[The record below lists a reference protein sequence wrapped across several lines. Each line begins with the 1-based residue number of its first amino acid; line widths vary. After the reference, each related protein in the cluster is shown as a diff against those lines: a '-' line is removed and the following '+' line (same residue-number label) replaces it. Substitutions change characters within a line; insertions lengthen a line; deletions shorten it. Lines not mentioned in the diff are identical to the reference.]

1 MDNKPKIKGPS
12 LLPVILIAVIA
23 AGLTLFFLSS
33 LRADTNIVVAARPI
47 GIGARLAAEDVK
59 LVAIRSSD
67 ALPNSLTKVEDA
79 IGQVISV
86 QRLGG
91 DQISKD
97 MLGNSAISAIASALK
112 PDHRAVAVTVTRS
125 GGLAGILRPGDN
137 VTVIGVIEPEA
148 SANALASPFELT
160 PTVGAPTLAA
170 PQGVVLAITPTATSV
185 KPVTPF
191 SRITATGLKV
201 LLVPQSF
208 RYQEV
213 TTTDSAGYAQA
224 QTSQVG
230 QASGVI
236 ILDVPATPVTV
247 TGANGPLTMSLP
259 ELLALLDTNATIYL
273 ALEPATSASVFRAPG
288 IAIEQLVDFGVG
300 GQP

>member
-1 MDNKPKIKGPS
+1 MDNKPKIKTPS
-12 LLPVILIAVIA
+12 LLPVIIIAVIA
-23 AGLTLFFLSS
+23 TGLTLFFLSS

-47 GIGARLAAEDVK
+47 AIGARLTEADVK
-59 LVAIRSSD
+59 LIAIRSKD

-79 IGQVISV
+79 IGQVISA
-86 QRLGG
+86 QRLSG

-97 MLGNSAISAIASALK
+97 MLGSQAISAIASALK

-137 VTVIGVIEPEA
+137 VTLIGVIEPES
-148 SANALASPFELT
+148 SANALASPFQLT
-160 PTVGAPTLAA
+160 PTAVETLPTPAGVALAT
-170 PQGVVLAITPTATSV
+170 TPTESPV

-213 TTTDSAGYAQA
+213 TATDSQGFAQA

-230 QASGVI
+230 QSSGVI
-236 ILDVPATPVTV
+236 VLDVPATPVTI
-247 TGANGPLTMSLP
+247 TGASGPLTLSLP
-259 ELLALLDTNATIYL
+259 ELIALLDSNAKIYL
-273 ALEPATSASVFRAPG
+273 ALEPPSSVKTLAPG

-300 GQP
+300 RLLP